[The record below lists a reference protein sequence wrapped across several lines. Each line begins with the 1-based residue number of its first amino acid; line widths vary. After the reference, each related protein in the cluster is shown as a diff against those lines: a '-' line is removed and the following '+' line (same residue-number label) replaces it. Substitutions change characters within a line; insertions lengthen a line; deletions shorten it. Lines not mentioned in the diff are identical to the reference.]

1 MSVAGSRI
9 GERMKMLIVLAGFAL
24 VASMIFA
31 ALGSVWGWFLWWV
44 LAIILGVIGMIKVTE
59 E

>member
-24 VASMIFA
+24 VAGMIFA